1 MTMKWIALV
10 LLMIASSLQSIGED
24 HKTLAIGS
32 DAPDFNLIG
41 IDGKMHTLASFKDA
55 RILVIVF
62 TCNHCP
68 TAQAY
73 EDRLIRLSSDYASS
87 NVAVVA
93 INPNDPKSLRLD
105 ELDFSD
111 LGDSYE
117 EMKIRA
123 REKKFNFPYLFDG
136 DTEFAS
142 KA

>member
-1 MTMKWIALV
+1 MNKK
-10 LLMIASSLQSIGED
+10 LLYIIPFISLLLTGYNKRFSDD
-24 HKTLAIGS
+24 HPILAIGS
-32 DAPDFNLIG
+32 PAPDFHLKG
-41 IDGKMHTLASFKDA
+41 VDGKFYSLSSFQEA
-55 RILVIVF
+55 NILIIVF

-73 EDRLIRLSSDYASS
+73 EDRIIQLTTDYKDKG
-87 NVAVVA
+87 VAVVA

-123 REKKFNFPYLFDG
+123 KEKK
-136 DTEFAS
+136 
-142 KA
+142 